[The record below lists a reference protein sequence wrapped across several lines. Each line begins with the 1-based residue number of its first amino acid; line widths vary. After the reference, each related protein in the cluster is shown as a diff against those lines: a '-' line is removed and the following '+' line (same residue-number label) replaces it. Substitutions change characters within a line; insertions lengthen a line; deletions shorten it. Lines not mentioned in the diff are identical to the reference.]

1 MSGYLSMSVPF
12 LAAALAYGL
21 SKATVLATSVLA
33 VGQDAASSAAH
44 ESTTG
49 NLSLANTGYDTHR
62 FATLE
67 GRQIRTSAHVDTD
80 RYTGYAP
87 AGAAMTVTGD
97 GTVVA
102 DAGQATSRIPAAGV
116 RLSESLATSH
126 ETRAAEARTLSR
138 HWSAEAGEARNAA
151 VTDAT
156 AMIERYSHDVSTG
169 TAHARGIT
177 ESESSQAQALESH
190 HEKLA
195 EIGGITKDQAAV
207 LTGQARVGGGWD
219 FIVKAGADGSV
230 MWRGQTIE
238 SEAWNRIKEYDRQ
251 HGVTETWSQ
260 VADASKRYSTQ
271 TGDSEMASMDESLSA
286 NLTRMRSFQERASL
300 SRQESESWSE
310 QAAQVRSDAQA
321 IGRDLGQLFFAWLSE
336 RKGTDGRALGA
347 AGAMR
352 IASPQTAE
360 DSEQL
365 REHAAAF
372 IAEKYPAPAGL
383 DPASVGGAAEYEGA
397 AGELRGAYGRETAAA
412 YGGWSAGVRDRA
424 AAAGAPRPGET
435 GAAGIR
441 ERAETETDL
450 IVRGAARGA
459 RQTVTRDVAREGRA
473 GVAAETRK
481 PFEQHARRTCRSS
494 ATGSRGSCS
503 APRRTPLPTR
513 RPARRE
519 ETGPRTRRAGGI
531 HRRDA
536 GPAIAGGISPR
547 ASGVGAPRR
556 RACRRRRRFSC
567 SRTPDRRCGGAH
579 AAGRPTSPGC
589 EGRAGA
595 PARGRKRPPR
605 RSRSSTPHRRSPC
618 RYRAWPQPP
627 YAAPQW
633 RSPQARSRA
642 RPMCSAASSGAL
654 PGSGPVHRIFASCPW
669 PPIMPAKRGKGIP
682 GAFFRSG
689 LLRPGPCWPPP
700 RGGMARNFEAS
711 LMRGFG
717 GSTLRGG
724 QTVFHSIRMW
734 GQLFQAAMLFAAFM
748 TVAVPAWNL
757 WNRTT
762 GAEWYAA
769 GMFTLAEFKLT
780 VGYAP
785 DSGQEIRFADG
796 TEGVMKIRDIVASM
810 PAWRARERIKA
821 EMFRSAW
828 LGAKVGAGIIALF
841 LAWFWY
847 RGVQLSRRKRIRG
860 AELVT
865 AGELRRR
872 MRPAHL
878 RVLDRMPGAARLRPY
893 SIAGIPYP
901 ERTETQHTIVSGT
914 TGSGKTVLIAD
925 LVSQIRARGE
935 RCVIY
940 DKMGSYTRSFFD
952 PARDVLMNPLDARAP
967 RWSPFLEARNPR
979 DFDMMAAAL
988 IPQQKD
994 TVDPFWVTAAR
1005 QLFSNG
1011 AGVFWKQGVTEN
1023 KVLVDHLLK
1032 TDLTA
1037 LAKAMEGTVAQSI
1050 VDPENPKTALSVRA
1064 MLTAHLGALEF
1075 LPDEGKPFSIRDWI
1089 GKEDKDGFLFLT
1101 SRGDQHASLRGL
1113 ISTWLEIAVNAM
1125 VTLAQ
1130 DDGRRIWVIL
1140 DELPTLHQVPSL
1152 QPGLAESRQFGGCF
1166 VLGVQVAAALRDLYG
1181 RNGAETI
1188 SGLCGTRVVLAAPDR
1203 DTAQWSADSLGR
1215 SEVEEIAEGYS
1226 YGANTI
1232 RDGVSLTPKR
1242 ELRAL
1247 ALPSEIMRLPN
1258 LEGYLKFPG
1267 PFPVASIR
1275 LKYVARGEA
1284 AARFVPREGD
1294 AAEAIA
1300 EPDDAAKA
1308 AEAPLEALPE
1318 DDGTRVPEP
1327 ADDADADR
1335 GDMATSPEYPP
1346 EPALRQGELDLGP
1359 TGQGREETE
1368 RKPDPQ
1374 AEGEH
1379 RGVPSANG
1387 TGRAPGAG
1395 DMSPSAEDADER
1407 APVSAE
1413 ERDTG
1418 GWY

>member
-1 MSGYLSMSVPF
+1 
-12 LAAALAYGL
+12 
-21 SKATVLATSVLA
+21 
-33 VGQDAASSAAH
+33 
-44 ESTTG
+44 
-49 NLSLANTGYDTHR
+49 
-62 FATLE
+62 
-67 GRQIRTSAHVDTD
+67 
-80 RYTGYAP
+80 
-87 AGAAMTVTGD
+87 
-97 GTVVA
+97 
-102 DAGQATSRIPAAGV
+102 
-116 RLSESLATSH
+116 
-126 ETRAAEARTLSR
+126 
-138 HWSAEAGEARNAA
+138 
-151 VTDAT
+151 
-156 AMIERYSHDVSTG
+156 
-169 TAHARGIT
+169 
-177 ESESSQAQALESH
+177 
-190 HEKLA
+190 
-195 EIGGITKDQAAV
+195 
-207 LTGQARVGGGWD
+207 
-219 FIVKAGADGSV
+219 
-230 MWRGQTIE
+230 
-238 SEAWNRIKEYDRQ
+238 
-251 HGVTETWSQ
+251 
-260 VADASKRYSTQ
+260 
-271 TGDSEMASMDESLSA
+271 
-286 NLTRMRSFQERASL
+286 
-300 SRQESESWSE
+300 
-310 QAAQVRSDAQA
+310 
-321 IGRDLGQLFFAWLSE
+321 
-336 RKGTDGRALGA
+336 
-347 AGAMR
+347 
-352 IASPQTAE
+352 
-360 DSEQL
+360 
-365 REHAAAF
+365 
-372 IAEKYPAPAGL
+372 
-383 DPASVGGAAEYEGA
+383 
-397 AGELRGAYGRETAAA
+397 
-412 YGGWSAGVRDRA
+412 
-424 AAAGAPRPGET
+424 
-435 GAAGIR
+435 
-441 ERAETETDL
+441 
-450 IVRGAARGA
+450 
-459 RQTVTRDVAREGRA
+459 
-473 GVAAETRK
+473 
-481 PFEQHARRTCRSS
+481 
-494 ATGSRGSCS
+494 
-503 APRRTPLPTR
+503 
-513 RPARRE
+513 
-519 ETGPRTRRAGGI
+519 
-531 HRRDA
+531 
-536 GPAIAGGISPR
+536 
-547 ASGVGAPRR
+547 
-556 RACRRRRRFSC
+556 
-567 SRTPDRRCGGAH
+567 
-579 AAGRPTSPGC
+579 
-589 EGRAGA
+589 
-595 PARGRKRPPR
+595 
-605 RSRSSTPHRRSPC
+605 
-618 RYRAWPQPP
+618 
-627 YAAPQW
+627 
-633 RSPQARSRA
+633 
-642 RPMCSAASSGAL
+642 
-654 PGSGPVHRIFASCPW
+654 
-669 PPIMPAKRGKGIP
+669 
-682 GAFFRSG
+682 
-689 LLRPGPCWPPP
+689 
-700 RGGMARNFEAS
+700 
-711 LMRGFG
+711 MRGFG

-847 RGVQLSRRKRIRG
+847 RGVQLGRRKRIRG

-872 MRPAHL
+872 VRPAHL

-925 LVSQIRARGE
+925 LVSQIRARGG

-967 RWSPFLEARNPR
+967 RWSPFMEARNPR

-1089 GKEDKDGFLFLT
+1089 GKEDGDGFLFLT

-1125 VTLAQ
+1125 LTLAQ

-1232 RDGVSLTPKR
+1232 RDGVSLTPRR

-1247 ALPSEIMRLPN
+1247 ALPSEIMRLEN

-1267 PFPVASIR
+1267 PLPVASIR

-1294 AAEAIA
+1294 AG
-1300 EPDDAAKA
+1300 P
-1308 AEAPLEALPE
+1308 
-1318 DDGTRVPEP
+1318 P
-1327 ADDADADR
+1327 ADDAVKAIAGRGKAGEIPAAD
-1335 GDMATSPEYPP
+1335 GATSDSAPV
-1346 EPALRQGELDLGP
+1346 QGEFDLPPVPEDLAAALAPAVGEAVPLPPGGIAGAGP
-1359 TGQGREETE
+1359 DDGTETDIAAAQADEGPEDGAAGPAVKDAPDAGRDIACQPAPPARTD
-1368 RKPDPQ
+1368 RP
-1374 AEGEH
+1374 AR
-1379 RGVPSANG
+1379 RGAD
-1387 TGRAPGAG
+1387 TADPGARRN
-1395 DMSPSAEDADER
+1395 P
-1407 APVSAE
+1407 
-1413 ERDTG
+1413 
-1418 GWY
+1418 GWL